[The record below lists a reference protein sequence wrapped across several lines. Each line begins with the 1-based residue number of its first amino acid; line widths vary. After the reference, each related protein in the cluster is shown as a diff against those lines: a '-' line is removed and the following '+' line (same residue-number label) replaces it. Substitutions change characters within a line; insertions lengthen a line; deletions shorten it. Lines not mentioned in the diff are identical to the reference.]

1 MVAVD
6 PCNFF
11 GWHNLAVQ
19 YQLQGRIDEAI
30 AADRRSIECHPGKG
44 NLLARTSLAN
54 LLARAGRPE
63 EAAEAWRAAL
73 ETDPSSAEALRHVA
87 GEHMRRGDVEGALAV
102 IEEALERAPDAL
114 SHYEELARVHAARG
128 QRPLVLQAWHRAA
141 EAIPES
147 ARARHGVGAALLELD
162 RDADARPWLE
172 QAFAMDNNDVE
183 LAVDYARLL
192 ARGGQR
198 DTARNLLDQ
207 VLALSPGHPRAAAAR
222 RAIQAGQR
230 P

>member
-1 MVAVD
+1 
-6 PCNFF
+6 
-11 GWHNLAVQ
+11 LKISS
-19 YQLQGRIDEAI
+19 QGKLEWLSECYFLHLISAPLRPFSIPI
-30 AADRRSIECHPGKG
+30 AKFPITFPIAH
-44 NLLARTSLAN
+44 
-54 LLARAGRPE
+54 
-63 EAAEAWRAAL
+63 
-73 ETDPSSAEALRHVA
+73 
-87 GEHMRRGDVEGALAV
+87 
-102 IEEALERAPDAL
+102 
-114 SHYEELARVHAARG
+114 EELARVHAARG